1 MRMIRSCSG
10 FSSIVTPSTYPHLG
24 RRATSGR
31 SAILRPMVC
40 VSIFYPNDPGK
51 KFDHDYYAASHM
63 PMVMER
69 LKSNG
74 LTRYEIDRGVG
85 GGLPGAPAPF
95 VCVGRL
101 YFNTLDGFQ
110 E

>member
-1 MRMIRSCSG
+1 
-10 FSSIVTPSTYPHLG
+10 
-24 RRATSGR
+24 
-31 SAILRPMVC
+31 MVC

-63 PMVMER
+63 PMVMDR

-95 VCVGRL
+95 ACVGRL
-101 YFNTLDGFQ
+101 YFDTLEGFQ
-110 E
+110 AGLGTHGPEILADVPKYTDISPQLQISETTGS

>member
-1 MRMIRSCSG
+1 
-10 FSSIVTPSTYPHLG
+10 
-24 RRATSGR
+24 
-31 SAILRPMVC
+31 MVC
-40 VSIFYPNDPGK
+40 VSVFYPNDPGK

-63 PMVMER
+63 PMVLDR

-74 LTRYEIDRGVG
+74 MTRYEMDRGVG

-110 E
+110 SSLSTHGPEIMADVPKYTDISPQLQISETASS

>member
-1 MRMIRSCSG
+1 
-10 FSSIVTPSTYPHLG
+10 
-24 RRATSGR
+24 
-31 SAILRPMVC
+31 MVC
-40 VSIFYPNDPGK
+40 VSVFYPNDPGK

-63 PMVMER
+63 PMVLDR

-74 LTRYEIDRGVG
+74 MTRYEIDRGVG
-85 GGLPGAPAPF
+85 GGAPGAPAPF

-110 E
+110 ESLSAHGPDIMADIPNYTDISFQLQVSETAGS